1 MYTFKT
7 TQHIRIYSYIPESP
21 GAANKHERIYEETR
35 NLGLI
40 EAYSLRIAEVLEKN
54 PDSETAIQ
62 KTLAEMSESII

>member
-1 MYTFKT
+1 MYTLKT

-21 GAANKHERIYEETR
+21 GATNRHESIYEETR

-40 EAYSLRIAEVLEKN
+40 EAYSQKIAQVLQEF

-62 KTLAEMSESII
+62 KTLAQMSESII